1 MLAMVQSVLEFFL
14 NQFFTKPEVLLAVVV
29 MVGYILLG
37 RPAAKVISGSI
48 KTAVG
53 IMILSAGA
61 AYITTTFRP
70 LISIMQDALGLTGVI
85 IDPYAGMPAA
95 MKALGDSIQLVG
107 YTIVLGFLLNLLY
120 VKIFKLKAV
129 FLTGHIMLIQA
140 SIMSWM
146 VMYLMKTG
154 PFATVFIAS
163 FLLSVYWSVFPHLL
177 IKPTAAV
184 ISGNKNDTSRQDFT
198 IGHSQM
204 FADLLA
210 FKFGGLFGKPEDNVE
225 KIKLPGWLSIFQDN
239 VISTSIIMMF
249 FVSAFLI
256 WAGPAAI
263 AKQAGGQHW
272 IAFMLFLGLKF
283 AVAITIILTGV
294 RMFIGELV
302 PAFKGISEK
311 WLPGSVPAIDVPALF
326 PFAPKAVALGFMF
339 TVIGQV
345 VGVILLIIAKSKVMI
360 IPGFVPMFFDGGPVG
375 VYANAS
381 GGWKAVVVICTLLGI
396 THVIGAALIFPMTG
410 LAGGWVG
417 NWDWDTFLGGL
428 FYIMQIIGGG
438 N

>member
-1 MLAMVQSVLEFFL
+1 MVQSVIEFFL

-29 MVGYILLG
+29 MIGYMLLK
-37 RPAAKVISGSI
+37 RPAAKVISGAI

-61 AYITTTFRP
+61 AYIVTTFRP

-95 MKALGDSIQLVG
+95 MTALGNSVQLVG
-107 YTIVLGFLLNLLY
+107 YTIVLGFILNLLY
-120 VKIFKLKAV
+120 VKVFKLRAV

-140 SIMSWM
+140 SVMSWM
-146 VMYLMKTG
+146 VMYLLHTG
-154 PFATVFIAS
+154 SVNTVLISGFI
-163 FLLSVYWSVFPHLL
+163 LSLYWAILPHML

-210 FKFGGLFGKPEDNVE
+210 YKYGGLFGKIEDNVE
-225 KIKLPGWLSIFQDN
+225 KIKMPGWLSIFQDN
-239 VISTSIIMMF
+239 VISTSIIMML
-249 FVSAFLI
+249 FVSAFLV

-263 AKQAGGQHW
+263 TKQAGGQHW

-311 WLPGSVPAIDVPALF
+311 LLPGSVPAIDVPALF

-345 VGVILLIIAKSKVMI
+345 LGVFILIIAKSKVMI

-381 GGWKAVVVICTLLGI
+381 GGWKAVVVCCTLLGL
-396 THVIGAALIFPMTG
+396 THVIGAAIIFPLTG
-410 LAGGWVG
+410 LSGGWVG
-417 NWDWDTFLGGL
+417 NWDWSTFLGGL
-428 FYIMQIIGGG
+428 FYVMKLIGGG
-438 N
+438 I